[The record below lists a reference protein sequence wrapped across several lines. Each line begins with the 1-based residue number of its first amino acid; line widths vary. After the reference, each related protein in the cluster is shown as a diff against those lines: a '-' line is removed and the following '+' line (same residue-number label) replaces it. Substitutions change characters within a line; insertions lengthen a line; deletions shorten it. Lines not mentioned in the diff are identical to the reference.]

1 MCSTLSTLPACKSVH
16 LNGKFLALERSHL
29 TFIPPFNKSFGLPFI
44 KLNSGKERYYWN
56 TRFIRVFKK
65 IVVTFPR
72 LDIATTSFTWP
83 VKIGMSIF
91 DSTMKIL
98 TKNRLCWPRWS
109 WCRVQLNLNC
119 WRLLT
124 QILPIVN
131 FFLSAVFSSSSWLFI
146 NMQVRFVFSPQETS
160 SPLLFPAATSTC
172 LYPNL
177 KLYKVSRFF

>member
-72 LDIATTSFTWP
+72 LDIATTSSTWP

-98 TKNRLCWPRWS
+98 TIKIDSVDPGDHG
-109 WCRVQLNLNC
+109 VE
-119 WRLLT
+119 
-124 QILPIVN
+124 
-131 FFLSAVFSSSSWLFI
+131 SS
-146 NMQVRFVFSPQETS
+146 
-160 SPLLFPAATSTC
+160 
-172 LYPNL
+172 
-177 KLYKVSRFF
+177 